1 MIFIILKLFHK
12 FNFEINK
19 SNFKQFLKA
28 FKNEL
33 EKEHNQNL
41 ENMELLKKHI
51 EELKKIEDEEKM
63 KNLRERNSD
72 D

>member
-19 SNFKQFLKA
+19 NNFKQFLKA
-28 FKNEL
+28 LKNEL

-63 KNLRERNSD
+63 RNLRERNSD